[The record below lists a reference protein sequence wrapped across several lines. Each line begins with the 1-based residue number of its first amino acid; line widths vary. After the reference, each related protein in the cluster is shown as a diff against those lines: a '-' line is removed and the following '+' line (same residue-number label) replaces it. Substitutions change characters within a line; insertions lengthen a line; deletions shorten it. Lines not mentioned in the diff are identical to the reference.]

1 MCDRENKRNC
11 VVSGVDSSC
20 VVGCA
25 HASFALVRQ
34 MFLRCQLQLRLHVTN
49 QKFFHI
55 LIGQREKTKLLG
67 IPYQTM
73 QSQKQQQNPSATQ
86 PSTTSSSSVDQ
97 NNDMTALGLSPE
109 FQEQAT
115 TIICRGNLPKAA
127 VEELKKWLFQHF
139 NYPYPND
146 SEKEKLMAQTGTVW
160 TQPHCI

>member
-1 MCDRENKRNC
+1 MPSQEPE
-11 VVSGVDSSC
+11 
-20 VVGCA
+20 
-25 HASFALVRQ
+25 
-34 MFLRCQLQLRLHVTN
+34 
-49 QKFFHI
+49 QK
-55 LIGQREKTKLLG
+55 L
-67 IPYQTM
+67 
-73 QSQKQQQNPSATQ
+73 SATQ
-86 PSTTSSSSVDQ
+86 ISSPAASSCSADQ

>member
-1 MCDRENKRNC
+1 MLWA
-11 VVSGVDSSC
+11 VHMQVSHLSDKCFS
-20 VVGCA
+20 A
-25 HASFALVRQ
+25 ASYNYD
-34 MFLRCQLQLRLHVTN
+34 HTSVTN

-55 LIGQREKTKLLG
+55 LIGQRKKTKLLG

-97 NNDMTALGLSPE
+97 NNDLTALGLSPE

-160 TQPHCI
+160 TRPLPFSIFVKCLHT